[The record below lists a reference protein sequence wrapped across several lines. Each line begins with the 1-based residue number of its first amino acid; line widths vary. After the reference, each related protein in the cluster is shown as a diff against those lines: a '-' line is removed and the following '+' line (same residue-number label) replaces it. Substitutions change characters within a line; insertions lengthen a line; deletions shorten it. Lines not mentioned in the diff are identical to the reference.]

1 MMTFHAN
8 SQEKWISKMTSNPK
22 FITPVSEEYIE
33 EGNHDQRIDNFFLKK
48 FKQVPKSHL
57 YQLIRSGQV
66 RVNGKRITANYR
78 LQLGDYVRIPPIKL
92 MESNSARRRESIASE
107 NFFSFNVVY
116 EDDAI
121 LVIDKPCGM
130 AVHGGS
136 GISFGVIEQL
146 RAQNPTWKFL
156 ELVHRLDRETSGLL
170 LLAKK
175 RGALVE
181 LHRQIR
187 AGLVE
192 KHYLTMVKGQW
203 LNARQH
209 VKLPLNKF
217 VTTTGE
223 RRVAVAAS
231 KSEDNKALYA
241 HTIFTL
247 QKNWESYSLL
257 DAEIKTG
264 RTHQIRVHLAYL
276 GYPIIGDDKY
286 GDFELN
292 KRLAKAGT
300 SNSARLIR
308 MFLHASSI
316 QFTHPVSGEIMK
328 LQSAL
333 SNDLKSFVARLSTQ
347 QSIKPCR

>member
-1 MMTFHAN
+1 
-8 SQEKWISKMTSNPK
+8 MTSTTNVVS
-22 FITPVSEEYIE
+22 VSEEYIE
-33 EGNHDQRIDNFFLKK
+33 EGSHDQRIDNFFLRK
-48 FKQVPKSHL
+48 FKCVPKSHI

-92 MESNSARRRESIASE
+92 SENNNARQRKHILSD
-107 NFFSFNVVY
+107 NFFSFAVIY

-121 LVIDKPCGM
+121 LAIDKPSGM

-146 RAQNPTWKFL
+146 RAQNPGWKFL
-156 ELVHRLDRETSGLL
+156 ELVHRLDRETSGTL

-175 RGALVE
+175 RSALVE

-187 AGLVE
+187 EGLVE

-209 VKLPLNKF
+209 VKFPLNKF
-217 VTTTGE
+217 VTASGE
-223 RRVAVAAS
+223 RRVAVATTNS
-231 KSEDNKALYA
+231 DEDKVLHA

-247 QKNWESYSLL
+247 QKSWGNFSLL

-276 GYPIIGDDKY
+276 GYPIVGDDKY

-292 KRLAKAGT
+292 KQLARKGAND
-300 SNSARLIR
+300 SKKIER
-308 MFLHASSI
+308 MFLHASSL
-316 QFTHPVSGEIMK
+316 QFMHPVSGNIIK
-328 LQSAL
+328 LESAL
-333 SNDLKSFVARLSTQ
+333 AKDLKSFIVSLDA
-347 QSIKPCR
+347 K

>member
-1 MMTFHAN
+1 MSELLAR
-8 SQEKWISKMTSNPK
+8 KMTS
-22 FITPVSEEYIE
+22 TTSVVSVSEEKIE
-33 EGNHDQRIDNFFLKK
+33 ESSHDQRIDNFFLRK
-48 FKQVPKSHL
+48 FKYVPKSHI

-66 RVNGKRITANYR
+66 RVNGKRITVNYR

-92 MESNSARRRESIASE
+92 SE
-107 NFFSFNVVY
+107 NINTRQQTHILSDNFFSFAVIY

-121 LVIDKPCGM
+121 LVIDKPSGM

-146 RAQNPTWKFL
+146 RAQNPDWKFL
-156 ELVHRLDRETSGLL
+156 ELVHRLDRETSGML

-175 RGALVE
+175 RSALVE

-187 AGLVE
+187 EGLVE

-209 VKLPLNKF
+209 VKFPLNRY
-217 VTTTGE
+217 VTASGE
-223 RRVAVAAS
+223 RRVAVATTNSDEA
-231 KSEDNKALYA
+231 KVLHA

-247 QKNWESYSLL
+247 QKSWGNFSLL

-264 RTHQIRVHLAYL
+264 RTHQIRVHLAHL
-276 GYPIIGDDKY
+276 GYPIVGDDKY

-292 KRLAKAGT
+292 KRLARKGA
-300 SNSARLIR
+300 NCCKKFER
-308 MFLHASSI
+308 MFLHASSL
-316 QFTHPVSGEIMK
+316 QFMHPISGNMMK
-328 LQSAL
+328 LESVL
-333 SNDLKSFVARLSTQ
+333 PKDLKLFIASLDA
-347 QSIKPCR
+347 K